1 MKTRFTL
8 YVDESGEAGI
18 EKVRTANSGGA
29 SPYMTLGAVLIPN
42 QSRAHMTKALEKL
55 KVEIGKKRLHC
66 AELKHY
72 QLLHYA
78 RAVALM
84 KLRLFGVISRKETLG
99 SYKSDIAADSSMYY
113 NKCAQYL
120 LERVGWFME
129 ARDIPRDNV
138 DIVFERANVDYDMM
152 KNLIR
157 KCQRNPQHKNTKRLR
172 NIDVDR
178 IVEQKKSDEPLLQ
191 IADLVAHSL
200 YKCVDKSDKNHGIPE
215 PRYVRELGPR
225 FFGAPKDE
233 KVVGAGIYCVHT
245 TKDLKL
251 DADVEETLV
260 KLHAAAP

>member
-1 MKTRFTL
+1 LKTRFTL
-8 YVDESGEAGI
+8 YIDESGEAGI

-42 QSRAHMTKALEKL
+42 QSRVGATKALEKL
-55 KVEIGKKRLHC
+55 KDDIGKKRLHC

-72 QLLHYA
+72 QILHYA
-78 RAVALM
+78 RSVAVRN
-84 KLRLFGVISRKETLG
+84 LRLFGVISRKGTLG
-99 SYKSDIAADSSMYY
+99 KYKADISDDSSMYY

-129 ARDIPRDNV
+129 ARDVPRDNV
-138 DIVFERANVDYDMM
+138 DIVFEKANIDYDMM

-157 KCQRNPQHKNTKRLR
+157 KCQRNPKHRNTKRLL

-178 IVEQKKSDEPLLQ
+178 IVVRKKAEEPLLQ

-215 PRYVRELGPR
+215 ARYLRELGPR
-225 FFGAPKDE
+225 FFGTPRDE
-233 KVVGAGIYCVHT
+233 KVAGAGIYCVHSIL
-245 TKDLKL
+245 DLKL
-251 DADVEETLV
+251 DADVQETLMN
-260 KLHAAAP
+260 LRATPP